1 MCLFQPFQVYMFAL
15 ILKSAYMIFH
25 MRKKLKHISQCIVKN
40 FTLPNERSAL
50 CPWLLG
56 SDLLSPRN
64 ALLDKIVFICWGLW
78 TMPDNLSVW
87 LMVRGFEG
95 QSVSLVPPDG
105 LGTEVN
111 CADSPP
117 CLTEPNKNTGQ
128 KNVREL
134 PWWAVFCA
142 YSRVSMLVGVKAGLD
157 SIERAKP
164 DAVCLESSC
173 TLSLASLPFIYMLS
187 NFDLC
192 FHVSQL

>member
-1 MCLFQPFQVYMFAL
+1 
-15 ILKSAYMIFH
+15 
-25 MRKKLKHISQCIVKN
+25 
-40 FTLPNERSAL
+40 
-50 CPWLLG
+50 
-56 SDLLSPRN
+56 
-64 ALLDKIVFICWGLW
+64 
-78 TMPDNLSVW
+78 
-87 LMVRGFEG
+87 MVRGFEG

-128 KNVREL
+128 KKRERASL
-134 PWWAVFCA
+134 VFCA
-142 YSRVSMLVGVKAGLD
+142 YSHVSMLVGVKAGLD